1 MRGFGTTFDLETGRV
16 RHWFSGPDGVQKW
29 ADTSELVEPE
39 ARRADDDN
47 EEDAE

>member
-16 RHWFSGPDGVQKW
+16 RHWFSGPDGVKKW
-29 ADTSELVEPE
+29 ADTGELVEHE

-47 EEDAE
+47 EADAE